1 MVATTIAEANQK
13 QKRPY
18 NRLTVIYDENSAIS
32 KHLTLLISQLKPLP
46 KNFFF
51 SILKDKDKL
60 NCGDEIIVDNCEKCG
75 SGQNGYLS
83 CSGDCKW
90 SNGKCILRSK
100 FLLILFLV
108 SYICRKIF

>member
-1 MVATTIAEANQK
+1 MQIMVATTIAEANQK

-51 SILKDKDKL
+51 
-60 NCGDEIIVDNCEKCG
+60 
-75 SGQNGYLS
+75 QY
-83 CSGDCKW
+83 
-90 SNGKCILRSK
+90 
-100 FLLILFLV
+100 
-108 SYICRKIF
+108 

>member
-46 KNFFF
+46 KNLFF
-51 SILKDKDKL
+51 S
-60 NCGDEIIVDNCEKCG
+60 V
-75 SGQNGYLS
+75 
-83 CSGDCKW
+83 CKKTKT
-90 SNGKCILRSK
+90 S
-100 FLLILFLV
+100 
-108 SYICRKIF
+108 

>member
-32 KHLTLLISQLKPLP
+32 KHLTLLISQLKPLL

-51 SILKDKDKL
+51 NIKRQRQVKL
-60 NCGDEIIVDNCEKCG
+60 
-75 SGQNGYLS
+75 
-83 CSGDCKW
+83 W
-90 SNGKCILRSK
+90 R
-100 FLLILFLV
+100 
-108 SYICRKIF
+108 